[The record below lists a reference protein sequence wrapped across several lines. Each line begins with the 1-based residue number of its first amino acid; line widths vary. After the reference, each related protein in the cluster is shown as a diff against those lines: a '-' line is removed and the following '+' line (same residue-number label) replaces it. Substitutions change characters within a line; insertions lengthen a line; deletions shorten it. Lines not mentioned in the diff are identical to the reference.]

1 MSKDKDM
8 SKLRRSRFQIF
19 DSWPRPRRFSLLNLL
34 CLFLF
39 LTVLLTAY
47 MHGLIEVDSSRVV
60 INIASAAQNARNMQR
75 IKDLEHRQSS
85 ESFLQKNV
93 NFDNEFKKS
102 RERDDE
108 EEPRRGRYDLKQQ
121 HEHEDNINQIRFP
134 LNSDNDNDNDVKK
147 TTRKHNKRKKSAEK

>member
-1 MSKDKDM
+1 MAKDKDM
-8 SKLRRSRFQIF
+8 SKLRRSRFQMF

-75 IKDLEHRQSS
+75 LKDLEHRQSS
-85 ESFLQKNV
+85 ESFLQKNI
-93 NFDNEFKKS
+93 NLDNEFEMS
-102 RERDDE
+102 RERDEDE
-108 EEPRRGRYDLKQQ
+108 APRRGRYDLKQKQ
-121 HEHEDNINQIRFP
+121 HEHEDNLNQIKFP
-134 LNSDNDNDNDVKK
+134 LNNDNDNKK
-147 TTRKHNKRKKSAEK
+147 TTKKHNKRKKSDEK